1 MQAKLTEGFP
11 IAIMPSMDHSFRY
24 FVRLILGPLVMIVL
38 AVGAIVW
45 LSQSLR
51 FVDLVLNRGLP
62 VYYLFWM
69 ALLILPMILA
79 TLMPV
84 ALFVAV
90 IFAYSKLNMDSELV
104 VLRAAGMSDYGLCK
118 PAFAL
123 TGIVMALCY
132 AVNLYFMP
140 IAYQEFK
147 ELQFSI
153 RNDYSS
159 VLLQEGVFNTMAPD
173 ITVYV
178 AERTPD
184 GELLGLLAHDTRD
197 PDRPVTMIAER
208 GEIVR
213 GEDGQPRILMV
224 NGNRQMIER
233 NRNQLSLLYFD
244 RYTLDLS
251 TTKSDEGPRFREAQ
265 ERFLDD
271 LFSPGET
278 PNDRA
283 NANRFHAEGHQRLAS
298 PFLALA
304 YSLIALAAMLSGE
317 FNRRGQSKRILIAV
331 GVVVALQITDLGL
344 INLAAVAT
352 MTVPLI
358 YILPISVIACASW
371 VLFRPVNSPSFPG
384 ATPAVAQG

>member
-1 MQAKLTEGFP
+1 
-11 IAIMPSMDHSFRY
+11 MDRSFRY
-24 FVRLILGPLVMIVL
+24 FTRLILGPLVMIAL

-69 ALLILPMILA
+69 ALLVLPMILA

-104 VLRAAGMSDYGLCK
+104 VLRAAGMSDYALCK
-118 PAFAL
+118 PAFGVTAL
-123 TGIVMALCY
+123 VMALCY

-140 IAYQEFK
+140 IAYREFK

-159 VLLQEGVFNTMAPD
+159 VLLQEGVFNTLAPD

-178 AERTPD
+178 AERAPN
-184 GELLGLLAHDTRD
+184 GELLGILAHDTRD
-197 PDRPVTMIAER
+197 PDRPVTMMAER
-208 GEIVR
+208 GEILR
-213 GEDGQPRILMV
+213 GENGQPRVLMI
-224 NGNRQMIER
+224 NGNRQIVER

-265 ERFLDD
+265 ERFLGE

-278 PNDRA
+278 PSDRA

-304 YSLIALAAMLSGE
+304 YSLIALAAMLAGE

-331 GVVVALQITDLGL
+331 GTVVALQILDLGL
-344 INLAAVAT
+344 VNLAAVST
-352 MTVPLI
+352 VTVPLI
-358 YILPISVIACASW
+358 YILPLSVIVATGW
-371 VLFRPVNSPSFPG
+371 FLFSPAAMQPFPR
-384 ATPAVAQG
+384 ATPATAQV